1 MVRHEG
7 LETANWLLSMTQ
19 SMERRQVVN
28 IRLSLDIRNG
38 QETTTF
44 RYISPS

>member
-7 LETANWLLSMTQ
+7 LETVNWLLSMTQ

-28 IRLSLDIRNG
+28 IRLSLGVRSR
-38 QETTTF
+38 QETTTS
-44 RYISPS
+44 ISFS